1 MGMKYDVA
9 IVGGGP
15 AGMMAAISA
24 SAQGARVILLEKN
37 KRLGLKLMMSGGGR
51 CNISNNIPDPKE
63 LSRHFDQ
70 KGKFLISS
78 FTKFGVAEIIDFF
91 ESRGVPLKI
100 EKDNQIFPQS
110 NQAGHIVDCLYS
122 TLKENGVIIRNDAN
136 VIEVLSEDNRIQKL
150 VLESGEEVQ
159 ASNYVMA
166 TGGRSYP
173 GTGSSGE
180 AYFWLKGL
188 RHNIIVPKP
197 ALSPLVL
204 RGKIISK
211 LEGLSLSSAAL
222 TLLEKGKEII
232 TLRGGIVFTAK
243 GMSGPAA
250 LNLSRYIKI
259 MEKSVIKLDLFPHY
273 SSEEFDHYLRTL
285 LSRSGSRLFKNS
297 LDDLAPP
304 KLRPVI
310 LELSGIDPEK
320 QASIVTSEERK
331 KLLEILKNW
340 NFNLQSLEGFER
352 AIVTSG
358 GVDLSEINPKN
369 MQSKIIDNL
378 FIAGELLDLDGPS
391 GGYNLQ
397 MCWSTGYVAGHGAA
411 VK

>member
-9 IVGGGP
+9 VIGGGP

-51 CNISNNIPDPKE
+51 CNISNNILDPKE
-63 LSRHFDQ
+63 LSQHFDK
-70 KGKFLISS
+70 KGKFLISC
-78 FTKFGVAEIIDFF
+78 FTKFGVSHVIDFF
-91 ESRGVPLKI
+91 ESRGVSLKI
-100 EKDNQIFPQS
+100 EKDNQIFPVS
-110 NQAGHIVDCLYS
+110 NQASDILNCLHS
-122 TLKENGVIIRNDAN
+122 VLKEKEVVIRTDAN
-136 VIEVLSEDNRIQKL
+136 VVEVSSKDNKIQKL
-150 VLESGEEVQ
+150 ILESGEEVR
-159 ASNYVMA
+159 ASNYVIA

-180 AYFWLKGL
+180 AYSWLKVVG
-188 RHNIIVPKP
+188 HNIIIPKP

-204 RGKIISK
+204 RGKIPAK

-222 TLLEKGKEII
+222 TLIEKGQEII
-232 TLRGGIVFTAK
+232 TLRGGIVFTSR
-243 GMSGPAA
+243 GISGPAA

-259 MEKSVIKLDLFPHY
+259 MEKSVVRLDLFPHY
-273 SSEEFDHYLRTL
+273 STEEFDYHLRNL

-304 KLRPVI
+304 KLRPLI
-310 LELSGIDPEK
+310 IELSGIDPEK
-320 QASIVTSEERK
+320 QVSIITSEERK
-331 KLLEILKNW
+331 SLLEILKNW
-340 NFNLQSLEGFER
+340 NFNLQSLEGFDR

-358 GVDLSEINPKN
+358 GVDLGEIDPKN
-369 MQSKIIDNL
+369 MKSKIIENL
-378 FIAGELLDLDGPS
+378 FVAGELLDVDGPS

-397 MCWSTGYVAGHGAA
+397 MCWSTGHVAGLGASSR
-411 VK
+411 